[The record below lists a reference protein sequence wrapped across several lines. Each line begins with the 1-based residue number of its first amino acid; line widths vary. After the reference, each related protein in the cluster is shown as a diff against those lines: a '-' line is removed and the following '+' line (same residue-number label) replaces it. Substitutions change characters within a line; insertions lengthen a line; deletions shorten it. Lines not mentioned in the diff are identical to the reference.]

1 MYFDSQAELKK
12 LDQRDVRHDEMDL
25 HSVCGVLTSIRNP
38 ARTHRHHPFQ
48 PIRTVSILA
57 ELQLIRDARA
67 YVMAMVS
74 TDFESSIDTCPT
86 DL

>member
-1 MYFDSQAELKK
+1 MYFDSRAELKK
-12 LDQRDVRHDEMDL
+12 LDQRAVRHDEMDL
-25 HSVCGVLTSIRNP
+25 HSVCRVLTSIPNL

-48 PIRTVSILA
+48 PVRTVSILA

-67 YVMAMVS
+67 HVMAMVS
-74 TDFESSIDTCPT
+74 ADFESSIDTCPT